1 LYTAAVP
8 YRWLP
13 QALLLLAGI
22 EPYEVMQVLYAEQR
36 MPVPAYA
43 DGIRVLTIWGRTK
56 KGRPLVVTV
65 RMVGRFDQLIVGAW
79 EMSADELARFE
90 EWEAGQ

>member
-1 LYTAAVP
+1 MP

-22 EPYEVMQVLYAEQR
+22 EPYEVLQVLYAEQR

-56 KGRPLVVTV
+56 KGRPLIVTV
-65 RMVGRFDQLIVGAW
+65 RRVGQFDQLIVGAW
-79 EMSADELARFE
+79 EMSTDELAQFE
-90 EWEAGQ
+90 EWEAGR